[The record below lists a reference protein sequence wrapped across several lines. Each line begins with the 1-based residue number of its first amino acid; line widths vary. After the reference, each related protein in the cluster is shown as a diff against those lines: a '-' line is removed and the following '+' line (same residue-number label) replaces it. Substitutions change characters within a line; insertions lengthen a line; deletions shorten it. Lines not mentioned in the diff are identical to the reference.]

1 MANYVWHKV
10 ICNKATFTEYF
21 IDYEPIEEGEVI
33 DKPYITFNKMFGVKS
48 ISEYYEKVG
57 EYIYYGDGF
66 SYKALSKD
74 RYEIKFTTMW
84 KYPIE
89 AIKKI
94 IELANDTEWYAVEEN
109 YIYVSRFY
117 WCDGVREG
125 IIKIEEDY
133 EEWREKNADL
143 YESIEVCDNEMWYYL
158 QTIDP
163 EWTEWESDDGF
174 GRYDKAIVDIYELL
188 EMNNI

>member
-1 MANYVWHKV
+1 MANYVWHKL
-10 ICNKATFTEYF
+10 ICNKATLDEYF
-21 IDYEPIEEGEVI
+21 IDYEPIEEGEVL

-57 EYIYYGDGF
+57 EHIYYGDGF
-66 SYKALSKD
+66 SYKELSKD

-89 AIKKI
+89 AVKKI

-117 WCDGVREG
+117 WCDGVRES
-125 IIKIEEDY
+125 IVKIEEDN
-133 EEWREKNADL
+133 EEWRENNADL
-143 YESIEVCDNEMWYYL
+143 FERIEICDNEMWYYL

-174 GRYDKAIVDIYELL
+174 GRYDKPVVDIYELF
-188 EMNNI
+188 ENSI